1 MRIPPLP
8 LVQTVE
14 SIRNLLATAYRR
26 LVPGHVALMELITA
40 GWITQAIHAA
50 AELGIA
56 DELTDGP
63 RSNAELA
70 AAVDADADALQRLLR
85 LLISYGIFT
94 KQRDGRYALTP
105 MAEALRRDSP
115 VSLRDAVLLFG
126 SPSHR
131 NHWSYLVEAVRSG
144 EPVPEKLHGMPF
156 FEYLQRD
163 RDFGECYDRA
173 MSSMNAFALE
183 PILAA
188 YDFGRYETIADIAGG
203 EGTLLTEILRRAPRS
218 QGILFDLPD
227 VIASAPDRLAEL
239 GLADRCTVESGSFF
253 DSVPKGCDAYLLKH
267 ILHDWDEHDAG
278 RILDTVRAA
287 MEPSAR
293 LLIIE
298 MVLPEHAGL
307 HPGKFIDLEMLVQ
320 VSGRERTE
328 DEYRLLLARHGFT
341 LTRRVPTVSPENIL
355 EARVS

>member
-115 VSLRDAVLLFG
+115 ISLRDFALFIG
-126 SPSHR
+126 SSVHR
-131 NHWSYLVEAVRSG
+131 NRWSHLVDAVRTG
-144 EPVPEKLHGMPF
+144 EPVGERLDGVPF
-156 FEYLQRD
+156 FEYMRRD
-163 RDFGECYDRA
+163 PEFGDLFDHA
-173 MSSMNAFALE
+173 MTSVGTMEME
-183 PILAA
+183 PLLAA
-188 YDFGRYETIADIAGG
+188 YDFGRYETLVDVGG
-203 EGTLLTEILRRAPRS
+203 GKGSMIIEILRRAPGSR
-218 QGILFDLPD
+218 GILFDLPD
-227 VIASAPDRLAEL
+227 VVAAVPDRLAEI
-239 GLADRCTVESGSFF
+239 GLADRCTVATGSFF
-253 DSVPKGCDAYLLKH
+253 DSIPEGGDAYLLKR
-267 ILHDWDEHDAG
+267 IVHDWAEPEAE
-278 RILDTVRAA
+278 RILSALRAA
-287 MEPSAR
+287 MHPDAR

-298 MVLPEHAGL
+298 MVVPEHTAP
-307 HPGKFIDLEMLVQ
+307 HPSKAIDLEMLVHPG
-320 VSGRERTE
+320 GRERTE
-328 DEYRLLLARHGFT
+328 SEYREFLARHGFT
-341 LTRRVPTVSPENIL
+341 LIERVPTVASLDIL
-355 EARVS
+355 EARLS